1 LYIKYKVLLFYSG
14 ASIGLLISQSLFPGY
29 LFEIS
34 GDPGGGRDIQER
46 IRQEEKDYSL
56 RTSFFCVLILL

>member
-34 GDPGGGRDIQER
+34 GDPGGEGYPR
-46 IRQEEKDYSL
+46 KDKARRKRL
-56 RTSFFCVLILL
+56 